1 MNTPNQPTQKM
12 TNYRWTICA
21 MLFFAT
27 TINYLDRQVLSLTW
41 KDFISPEFHWTNDDY
56 GTITALFSIFYAISM
71 LFAGKFVDW
80 MDTKKGFLWAIG
92 VWSFGAVIHAFC
104 GIATSGITAG
114 EWFVGFEG
122 AREAIAAVQNIGRV
136 ANVSVVLFII
146 ARLVLAIGE
155 AGNFPA
161 AIKATAEYFPKKDRA
176 YATSIFNAGATVGA
190 LAAPVTIPVIAKF
203 WGWEM
208 SFIII
213 GALGFIWMG
222 FWVFIYDKP
231 EKSKKVNTSELA
243 YIQQDQ
249 ESTDPIEEKVEQAQE
264 NKKITFKEAFRY
276 KQTWAFAF
284 GKFMT
289 DGVWWFF
296 LFWAPAYLS
305 SVYGIKS
312 SDTVGQLAIF
322 VLYAITLLSIIGGW
336 LPSYFVDKKGMNP
349 YAGRMK
355 AMLIFAFFPLLAL
368 LAQPLGYISYWVPVI
383 IIGIAGA
390 AHQAWSANIFSTIG
404 DMFPKKA
411 IATITG
417 IGGMA
422 GGVGSF
428 LINKGSGTLF
438 DYTQKHWSTI
448 NGQPLLEKFPEFKS
462 AEATAELL
470 KQNNVSGIEEFLK
483 MLAQSGDT
491 VVNGISS
498 GYMIIFSIC
507 AVSYL
512 IGWTVMKVLVPKYK
526 PITDL

>member
-1 MNTPNQPTQKM
+1 MNTPNQPSQKM
-12 TNYRWTICA
+12 TNYRWVICS

-41 KDFISPEFHWTNDDY
+41 KDFIAPEFHWTNNDY
-56 GTITALFSIFYAISM
+56 GNITALFSIFYAISM
-71 LFAGKFVDW
+71 LFAGRFIDW

-92 VWSFGAVIHAFC
+92 VWSFGAILHAFC
-104 GIATSGITAG
+104 GIATSGIAAG
-114 EWFVGFEG
+114 EWLVGFEG
-122 AREAIAAVQNIGRV
+122 AREAIAQIQNVGTV
-136 ANVSVVLFII
+136 TSVSVTLFIF
-146 ARLVLAIGE
+146 ARLVLAVGE

-161 AIKATAEYFPKKDRA
+161 AIKSTAEYFPKKDRA
-176 YATSIFNAGATVGA
+176 LSTSIFNAGATVGA
-190 LAAPVTIPVIAKF
+190 LAAPITIPFIAAQ

-213 GALGFIWMG
+213 GALGFVWMG
-222 FWVFIYDKP
+222 FWVFVYKKP
-231 EKSKKVNTSELA
+231 EQHPAVNKEELA
-243 YIQQDQ
+243 YIQQDTDDNQ
-249 ESTDPIEEKVEQAQE
+249 EPGIAKKEKTSF
-264 NKKITFKEAFRY
+264 IDCFKY

-296 LFWAPAYLS
+296 LFWTPAYLS

-312 SDTVGQLAIF
+312 SDTEGQLAIF
-322 VLYAITLLSIIGGW
+322 VLYLITLLSIIGGW
-336 LPSYFVDKKGMNP
+336 LPTYFVDKKGMNP

-368 LAQPLGYISYWVPVI
+368 LAQPLGRYTYWLPVI

-390 AHQAWSANIFSTIG
+390 AHQAWSANIFSTVG

-428 LINKGSGTLF
+428 LINKGSGLLF
-438 DYTQKHWSTI
+438 DHAGQTQMVFM
-448 NGQPLLEKFPEFKS
+448 GFKGE
-462 AEATAELL
+462 EA
-470 KQNNVSGIEEFLK
+470 
-483 MLAQSGDT
+483 
-491 VVNGISS
+491 
-498 GYMIIFSIC
+498 GYFIIFSVC
-507 AVSYL
+507 AVAYL
-512 IGWTVMKVLVPKYK
+512 IGWVVMKSLVPTYK

>member
-1 MNTPNQPTQKM
+1 MNNTGNTKM
-12 TNYRWTICA
+12 TNYRWMICA

-41 KDFISPEFHWTNDDY
+41 KDFIQPEFHWTNNDY
-56 GTITALFSIFYAISM
+56 GNITALFSIFYAVSM
-71 LFAGKFVDW
+71 LFAGRFVDW

-92 VWSFGAVIHAFC
+92 IWSLGAVLHAFC
-104 GIATSGITAG
+104 GIATSGIVAG

-122 AREAIAAVQNIGRV
+122 AREAIALVDNVSKV
-136 ANVSVVLFII
+136 ASVSVVLFIF
-146 ARLVLAIGE
+146 ARLILAIGE

-161 AIKATAEYFPKKDRA
+161 AIKTTAEYFPKKDRA

-190 LAAPVTIPVIAKF
+190 LAAPVSIPVIAKF

-208 SFIII
+208 AFIII
-213 GALGFIWMG
+213 GALGFVWMG
-222 FWVFIYDKP
+222 FWVFVYKKP
-231 EKSKKVNTSELA
+231 EVHPKINAAELA
-243 YIQQDQ
+243 YIQSDKAD
-249 ESTDPIEEKVEQAQE
+249 ETPEEIAAEEDKG
-264 NKKITFKEAFRY
+264 KKISFSQAFRY
-276 KQTWAFAF
+276 RQTWAFAF

-312 SDTVGQLAIF
+312 SDTAGQLAIF

-336 LPSYFVDKKGMNP
+336 LPSYFVNKKGMNP

-368 LAQPLGYISYWVPVI
+368 LAQPLGGYSYWIPVV

-422 GGVGSF
+422 GGIGSF
-428 LINKGSGTLF
+428 LINKGSGALF
-438 DYTQKHWSTI
+438 DFTQTNWSTV
-448 NGQPLLEKFPEFKS
+448 NGQALLEKYPQLQNPETT
-462 AEATAELL
+462 EALLKEHNVGSIEELL
-470 KQNNVSGIEEFLK
+470 KALS
-483 MLAQSGDT
+483 AAGDT

-507 AVSYL
+507 AVAYL
-512 IGWTVMKVLVPKYK
+512 IGWIVMKILVPKYK

>member
-1 MNTPNQPTQKM
+1 MGTKKVS
-12 TNYRWTICA
+12 NYRWTICS

-41 KDFISPEFHWTNDDY
+41 KDFIVPEFHWTNNDY
-56 GTITALFSIFYAISM
+56 GNITALFSIFYAVSM
-71 LFAGKFVDW
+71 LFAGRFVDW

-92 VWSFGAVIHAFC
+92 IWSIGACLHAYC
-104 GIATSGITAG
+104 GIATSGILTG
-114 EWFVGFEG
+114 NWFVGFEG
-122 AREAIAAVQNIGRV
+122 AKESIAMVDNTAMVIST
-136 ANVSVVLFII
+136 SVTLFIF
-146 ARLVLAIGE
+146 ARFVLAVGE

-176 YATSIFNAGATVGA
+176 LSTSIFNAGATVGA
-190 LAAPVTIPVIAKF
+190 LAAPITIPFIAKA

-208 SFIII
+208 AFLVI
-213 GALGFIWMG
+213 GALGFVWMG
-222 FWVFIYDKP
+222 AWIFLYKKP
-231 EKSKKVNTSELA
+231 ELNPKVNAEELA
-243 YIQQDQ
+243 YIQQDVDV
-249 ESTDPIEEKVEQAQE
+249 SSMTLADPVEEAAR
-264 NKKITFKEAFRY
+264 KISFKDCFRY

-296 LFWAPAYLS
+296 LFWTPAYLS
-305 SVYGIKS
+305 SVYGM
-312 SDTVGQLAIF
+312 DTTESALPLF
-322 VLYAITLLSIIGGW
+322 VLYMITLLSIIGGW

-349 YAGRMK
+349 YDGRMR

-368 LAQPLGYISYWVPVI
+368 LAQPLGQVTYWLPVI
-383 IIGIAGA
+383 IIGVAGA
-390 AHQAWSANIFSTIG
+390 AHQAWSANIFSTVG

-428 LINKGSGTLF
+428 LINKGSGVLF
-438 DYTQKHWSTI
+438 DHAGQTQMVFM
-448 NGQPLLEKFPEFKS
+448 GFKGE
-462 AEATAELL
+462 EA
-470 KQNNVSGIEEFLK
+470 
-483 MLAQSGDT
+483 
-491 VVNGISS
+491 
-498 GYMIIFSIC
+498 GYFIIFSIC

-512 IGWTVMKVLVPKYK
+512 IGWAVMKSLVPVYK

>member
-1 MNTPNQPTQKM
+1 MGTKKVS
-12 TNYRWTICA
+12 NYRWTICS

-41 KDFISPEFHWTNDDY
+41 KDFIVPEFHWTNNDY
-56 GTITALFSIFYAISM
+56 GNITALFSIFYAVSM
-71 LFAGKFVDW
+71 LFAGRFVDW

-92 VWSFGAVIHAFC
+92 IWSIGACLHAYC
-104 GIATSGITAG
+104 GIATSGILTG
-114 EWFVGFEG
+114 NWFVGFEG
-122 AREAIAAVQNIGRV
+122 AKDAISMVDNTAMV
-136 ANVSVVLFII
+136 VSTSVTLFIF
-146 ARLVLAIGE
+146 ARFVLAVGE

-176 YATSIFNAGATVGA
+176 LSTSIFNAGATVGA
-190 LAAPVTIPVIAKF
+190 LAAPITIPFIAKA

-213 GALGFIWMG
+213 GALGFLWMG
-222 FWVFIYDKP
+222 AWIFLYKKP
-231 EKSKKVNTSELA
+231 ELNPKVNAEELA
-243 YIQQDQ
+243 YIQQDV
-249 ESTDPIEEKVEQAQE
+249 EVSSMTLSDPTEEAAR
-264 NKKITFKEAFRY
+264 KISFKDCFKY

-296 LFWAPAYLS
+296 LFWTPAYLS
-305 SVYGIKS
+305 SVYGM
-312 SDTVGQLAIF
+312 DTTESALPLF
-322 VLYAITLLSIIGGW
+322 VLYMITLLSIIGGW

-349 YAGRMK
+349 YDGRMK

-368 LAQPLGYISYWVPVI
+368 AAQPLGQITYWLPVI

-390 AHQAWSANIFSTIG
+390 AHQAWSANIFSTVG

-428 LINKGSGTLF
+428 IINKGSGVLF
-438 DYTQKHWSTI
+438 DHAGQTQMVFM
-448 NGQPLLEKFPEFKS
+448 GFKGE
-462 AEATAELL
+462 EA
-470 KQNNVSGIEEFLK
+470 
-483 MLAQSGDT
+483 
-491 VVNGISS
+491 
-498 GYMIIFSIC
+498 GYFIIFSIC
-507 AVSYL
+507 AVAYL
-512 IGWTVMKVLVPKYK
+512 IGWAVMKSLVPVYK